1 MAIGAGVDPLPL
13 PVLHLA
19 LVVPRVE
26 LVLVVGLFLPLPLLV
41 VLGGDV
47 GVAVHDVHVDL
58 EVVVLDLVAAALLAG
73 VVPVAVVLPLVP
85 RRRSG

>member
-13 PVLHLA
+13 PAASAVLHLA
-19 LVVPRVE
+19 LVARVQ
-26 LVLVVGLFLPLPLLV
+26 LILIVFVLRLSL

-58 EVVVLDLVAAALLAG
+58 EVVVLGRDSIDLKN
-73 VVPVAVVLPLVP
+73 
-85 RRRSG
+85 